1 MSRDDDCLTEITVA
15 GAFDPDWS
23 SWLDGAVEP
32 AGSDAS
38 PVTVITGSM
47 DQATLRGVLNRLWDL
62 NLSLI
67 SVVRRDTPPTGATP
81 RHGQEDDPCMLTR

>member
-1 MSRDDDCLTEITVA
+1 MSGDDTRMTEITVA
-15 GAFDPDWS
+15 GTFDPDWS

-32 AGSDAS
+32 RGSETH
-38 PVTVITGSM
+38 PVTAITGPM

-67 SVVRRDTPPTGATP
+67 SVVRCGTLPKGATP
-81 RHGQEDDPCMLTR
+81 RYGQEDDR